1 MRQLQ
6 SSEKLVRKRYES
18 ISMTRHFLDLSE
30 ITAADLRKIL
40 HKAGELK
47 KQRMRG
53 EFVSPLANKKLAMIF
68 EKNSTRTRVSF
79 DVAMTELGGHALSFN
94 GNELQLGRGES
105 IADTARVLSR
115 YVDAIMLRCHS
126 HAKLVELSE
135 NSSIPVING
144 LTEYSHPCQILAD
157 ILTFEENLG
166 GISGKTIAWVGDG
179 NNVAQSW
186 IHAAALMGCKFN
198 IACPKVLSPLPEV
211 VEWARSRGANINITE
226 SPMEAVLG
234 AHAVITDTWVSMGDP
249 DAEAQIKLLTPY
261 QVNSQLMKK
270 AAPEAIFLHCLPAHR
285 GEEVTADVI
294 DGVQSKVFDEAENRL
309 HVQKAILLWCL
320 NFV

>member
-1 MRQLQ
+1 M
-6 SSEKLVRKRYES
+6 
-18 ISMTRHFLDLSE
+18 IRHFLDLSE
-30 ITAADLRKIL
+30 ISAQDLREIIKR
-40 HKAGELK
+40 AGNLK
-47 KQRMRG
+47 QQRSNG
-53 EFVSPLANKKLAMIF
+53 VFEPLLANKKLAMIF

-79 DVAMTELGGHALSFN
+79 EVAMVELGGHALSFN
-94 GNELQLGRGES
+94 GSELQLGRGES

-135 NSSIPVING
+135 NSTIPVING

-166 GISGKTIAWVGDG
+166 DIAGKTIAWVGDG

-186 IHAAALMGCKFN
+186 IHAAAHLGCKFR
-198 IACPKVLSPLPEV
+198 IACPPSLVPLPEV
-211 VEWARSRGANINITE
+211 VSWARRLGADIAITDD
-226 SPMEAVLG
+226 PQAAVSG

-249 DAEAQIKLLTPY
+249 DAESQIKMLTPY
-261 QVNSQLMKK
+261 QVNASLMKK

-285 GEEVTADVI
+285 GEEVTEEVI
-294 DGVQSKVFDEAENRL
+294 DGPQSRIFDEAENRL
-309 HVQKAILLWCL
+309 HVQKAVLLWCMGL
-320 NFV
+320 V